1 MYNLACC
8 YADGHGVQ
16 EDGNKASRWFSEA
29 ARRGYAPAVNDPI
42 YGNVKSLSPPAAAA
56 DLTAAPDSSA
66 GHGHPGSKEAG
77 GGEALLGKGLGSVL
91 QGERAGGHGAGVSRE
106 PTEEE
111 KRLFPGLVGEI
122 PAALPDAPASRGTPT
137 VSLADCLSHSL
148 PLSMTATIDL
158 MTGSKNLPR
167 EVHSRRDYHACTLP
181 WLDKLHV
188 CKCKYMQHPSLA
200 NHRHTRIHV
209 HATTRV
215 RTRVHEVCRSV
226 P

>member
-8 YADGHGVQ
+8 YADGQGVQ

-42 YGNVKSLSPPAAAA
+42 YGNVKSLPPPAAADFA
-56 DLTAAPDSSA
+56 GAPGSSA
-66 GHGHPGSKEAG
+66 GHCHPGSREAG
-77 GGEALLGKGLGSVL
+77 EGEALLGKGLGSVL
-91 QGERAGGHGAGVSRE
+91 QERRAGGHGAGVSHE

-167 EVHSRRDYHACTLP
+167 EVHPRRDYHACKHP
-181 WLDKLHV
+181 WLDELHV
-188 CKCKYMQHPSLA
+188 LDCKYM
-200 NHRHTRIHV
+200 
-209 HATTRV
+209 
-215 RTRVHEVCRSV
+215 
-226 P
+226 